1 MLFNGLKLNI
11 SFPDRFRSC
20 NLFIVILILK
30 YRMIPSNKKNE
41 IHNMTK
47 SIFPKLLF
55 NTLKETLKNICN
67 SKTNIGK
74 MNRNQKLASNLL
86 ILPLNEKYK

>member
-1 MLFNGLKLNI
+1 M
-11 SFPDRFRSC
+11 
-20 NLFIVILILK
+20 
-30 YRMIPSNKKNE
+30 KNE
-41 IHNMTK
+41 IHQIIRLTPEEM
-47 SIFPKLLF
+47 LLIPL
-55 NTLKETLKNICN
+55 NEILKNICN